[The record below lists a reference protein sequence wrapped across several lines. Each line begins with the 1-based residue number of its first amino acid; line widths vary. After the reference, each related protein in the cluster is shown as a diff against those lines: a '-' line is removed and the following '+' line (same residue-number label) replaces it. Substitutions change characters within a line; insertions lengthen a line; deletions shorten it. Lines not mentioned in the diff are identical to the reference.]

1 MIQLYV
7 QNPVVLRKQLF
18 DWRIG
23 MYNERNN
30 RSQLSYCDFV
40 PGYEFY
46 NIVGNGL
53 AEDLI
58 NIFERLYD
66 FMASIRR

>member
-1 MIQLYV
+1 
-7 QNPVVLRKQLF
+7 
-18 DWRIG
+18 
-23 MYNERNN
+23 MYNEGNN
-30 RSQLSYCDFV
+30 RNQLSYCDFV

-46 NIVGNGL
+46 NIVGNDL
-53 AEDLI
+53 AEVLV